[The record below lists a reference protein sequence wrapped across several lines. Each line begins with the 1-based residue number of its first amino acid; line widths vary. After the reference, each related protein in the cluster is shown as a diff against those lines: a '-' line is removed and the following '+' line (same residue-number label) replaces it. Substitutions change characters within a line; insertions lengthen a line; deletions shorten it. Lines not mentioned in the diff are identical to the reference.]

1 MFPFRFRP
9 MNSKYLALC
18 AALGLVAGAACGKK
32 DADQKK
38 SAAPPPTPVSA
49 AAARTT
55 DAVYYDTYPAT
66 AVALQSVELRA
77 QVTGF
82 VTALLFKE
90 GTVVKKGRALYEID
104 KRQYESAYQQ
114 ALANLASARA
124 SAQNADINQSRYQ
137 RLLQQDAIARQVA
150 ENAVTTAATA
160 GSQVAAA
167 QAAVAIA
174 RTSLGFATIT
184 APFTGRIGIS
194 QVRLGTQVAA
204 GTTVLNT
211 VSSEDPIGVDFVVTE
226 NDIPRFTALQRQ
238 GGGAGDSTLRF
249 VLPNGQPY
257 GQPGKIRAIDR
268 GVNAQTGTITVRVQF
283 ANPQRQLKDGLSG
296 VLKVLNTQSGNRL
309 VIPYKA
315 VVEQMGENFVYV
327 AAGDSAK
334 QRKVQ
339 LGPRLVDQVVVL
351 GGIKAGEKIVTEGVQ
366 KLRDGAKVKV
376 SAPGAAVAPP
386 AGGPGAGGAK

>member
-1 MFPFRFRP
+1 

-38 SAAPPPTPVSA
+38 NAAPPPAAVSVV
-49 AAARTT
+49 AARTT
-55 DAVYYDTYPAT
+55 AAVYYDEYPAT
-66 AVALQSVELRA
+66 AVALQSVELRS

-82 VTALLFKE
+82 VTALAFKE
-90 GTVVKKGRALYEID
+90 GDVVRKGKTLYEID
-104 KRQYESAYQQ
+104 KRQYEGAYQQ
-114 ALANLASARA
+114 ALANLSSARA
-124 SAQNADINQSRYQ
+124 SAQNADVNQNRYQ

-160 GSQVAAA
+160 TSQVAGA

-174 RTSLGFATIT
+174 RTNLGFATLT

-194 QVRLGTQVAA
+194 QVRLGSQVAA
-204 GTTVLNT
+204 GTTLLNT
-211 VSSEDPIGVDFVVTE
+211 ISTEDPIGVDFVVTE
-226 NDIPRFTALQRQ
+226 TDIPRFTALQNRA
-238 GGGAGDSTLRF
+238 GGAGDSTLRF

-283 ANPQRQLKDGLSG
+283 ANPRRQLQDGLSG
-296 VLKVLNTQSGNRL
+296 VVKVLNTQSGNRL

-315 VVEQMGENFVYV
+315 IVEQMGENFVYV
-327 AAGDSAK
+327 AAGDSAN

-351 GGIKAGEKIVTEGVQ
+351 SGLKAGDRVVTEGVQ
-366 KLRDGAKVKV
+366 KLRDGGKIQV
-376 SAPGAAVAPP
+376 SAPGAAGAPP
-386 AGGPGAGGAK
+386 AGGPGGAPAAK